1 MRILKLSTASR
12 RTCSA
17 NSSAEG
23 FPPVKGKGM
32 TDLPATTYQYD
43 RWSSIVKDRRRWR
56 RPDSG
61 GSRIMAALVPA
72 ILDIMQADIGQNPDS
87 ELWGKVA
94 YPRINPEP
102 E

>member
-1 MRILKLSTASR
+1 
-12 RTCSA
+12 
-17 NSSAEG
+17 
-23 FPPVKGKGM
+23 M

-43 RWSSIVKDRRRWR
+43 RWSSIVKDGRRWR
-56 RPDSG
+56 R
-61 GSRIMAALVPA
+61 
-72 ILDIMQADIGQNPDS
+72 PDS

>member
-43 RWSSIVKDRRRWR
+43 RWSSIVKDGRRWR
-56 RPDSG
+56 R
-61 GSRIMAALVPA
+61 
-72 ILDIMQADIGQNPDS
+72 PDS